1 MEVAGK
7 GWGIRR
13 EGMEEGVG
21 KCNLYCRKSL
31 QCMSSLNNYV
41 WAISS
46 CCS

>member
-13 EGMEEGVG
+13 EGMEEGEG